1 MADINVKQLSKAI
14 KIDLDNLLA
23 QMKSAG
29 LSHQSETD
37 IVSTEDKKV
46 LLKFIK
52 DSKKDSKK
60 TISLSTSSQKIAKPN
75 LSVTRINSPDNEK
88 KSNVKQDFAGSI
100 DFDEAERK
108 RLNAQNESAEEEKK
122 KAEAKTKV
130 VRKTKQESQK
140 KIPQNPKKDKKTFKD
155 SSKEDQREQEGEKF
169 LAKNLEN
176 VQKFEKPQEFIQR
189 EVRIP
194 ETIVVSDLAKE
205 LSIKSSDLIKSLM
218 NSGVMVTLN
227 QAIDQET
234 AILVVEELGHIGIPQ
249 EIESEEEKILEH
261 IVYEGDE
268 ELRNPVVSVLG
279 HVDHGKTSILDFIR
293 KSSVADQEE
302 GGITQGIGAYQVD
315 HNNQTIT
322 FIDTPG
328 HAAFS
333 EMRARGANS
342 TDIVV
347 LVVAADDGIKPQTVE
362 AIKHAKA
369 AKVPIIVAI
378 NKCDLPEKNISKIK
392 NEMMQ
397 YELIAEDLSG
407 DTLFVEVSA
416 IKKINL
422 DKLKENILLQSE
434 ILDLKAS
441 YSDKARGVVIES
453 KIDKGKGPVS
463 TILISNG
470 KLKRGDY
477 FICGD
482 TWGKIRAMI
491 NYEGKMV
498 NEAFPSMPIEIL
510 GMNSSAYAGA
520 EFMVTKDENE
530 AKELTEFRKNN
541 NNQNKVLAKDKTTL
555 FEEVKDK
562 DELNIIIKSDV
573 QGSSEALK
581 MAINKIEHKEVEA
594 KIILSDIGMINET
607 DVSLAKA
614 SNAILI
620 GFNVKPNREA
630 KKLAEEQKIDIKY
643 FNIIYEAI
651 DHVEKS
657 LSGLLEPD
665 IKETILG
672 SAEIQKVFKVST
684 AGKIAGSKVISG
696 EIKSKSKAR
705 IIRDGVVVYSGEIL
719 TIFRE
724 KNQVKEVGSGLEC
737 GISIKDF
744 IDFKEK
750 DVIESYLSEEVQ
762 RSI

>member
-1 MADINVKQLSKAI
+1 MDKNKKKTLTISSGLKK
-14 KIDLDNLLA
+14 KIDTTTISTSGK
-23 QMKSAG
+23 KSF
-29 LSHQSETD
+29 SVEKKKPFRPNKSFNKS
-37 IVSTEDKKV
+37 STTPNTNFNSDLKKKNFAR
-46 LLKFIK
+46 KFIEQQATK
-52 DSKKDSKK
+52 EFIKKDNKPAGKSKLK
-60 TISLSTSSQKIAKPN
+60 LKGPVDKRDFKLTVSRALNVEEIEIKQRSLA
-75 LSVTRINSPDNEK
+75 SVKRARLKEK
-88 KSNVKQDFAGSI
+88 KKPDG
-100 DFDEAERK
+100 
-108 RLNAQNESAEEEKK
+108 EEKK
-122 KAEAKTKV
+122 EFKKV
-130 VRKTKQESQK
+130 IKEV
-140 KIPQNPKKDKKTFKD
+140 KIPKQIT
-155 SSKEDQREQEGEKF
+155 
-169 LAKNLEN
+169 
-176 VQKFEKPQEFIQR
+176 IQ
-189 EVRIP
+189 
-194 ETIVVSDLAKE
+194 E
-205 LSIKSSDLIKSLM
+205 LSNRMAEKSSDIIKFLFNM
-218 NSGVMVTLN
+218 KVVATINHN
-227 QAIDQET
+227 IDKDT
-234 AILVVEELGHIGIPQ
+234 AEYIVKEFGHKPIVEETPSITKSKSKEEIIGDVKVRP
-249 EIESEEEKILEH
+249 
-261 IVYEGDE
+261 
-268 ELRNPVVSVLG
+268 PVVTIMG
-279 HVDHGKTSILDFIR
+279 HVDHGKTSLLDSLR
-293 KSSVADQEE
+293 DSNVVSGEH
-302 GGITQGIGAYQVD
+302 GGITQHIGAYQVKTD
-315 HNNQTIT
+315 DNKLIT

-328 HAAFS
+328 HAAFT
-333 EMRARGANS
+333 EMRARGS
-342 TDIVV
+342 KITDIVV

-416 IKKINL
+416 IKKMNL

-441 YSDKARGVVIES
+441 FSDKARGVVIES

-491 NYEGKMV
+491 NYEGKMI
-498 NEAFPSMPIEIL
+498 NEAFPSMPVEIL
-510 GMNSSAYAGA
+510 GMNSSAYSGA
-520 EFMVTKDENE
+520 EFMVTESEDE
-530 AKELTEFRKNN
+530 AKKLSEFRKNTSA
-541 NNQNKVLAKDKTTL
+541 QNKVLAKDKTTL
-555 FEEVKDK
+555 FEDMKDK

-581 MAINKIEHKEVEA
+581 MAINKIQHKEVEA

-614 SNAILI
+614 SNAILV

-630 KKLAEEQKIDIKY
+630 KKLAEEQKVDIKY

-651 DHVEKS
+651 DYVEKS

-665 IKETILG
+665 IKETVLG
-672 SAEIQKVFKVST
+672 SAEIQKIFKVSN

-696 EIKSKSKAR
+696 EIKSKSRAR

-724 KNQVKEVGSGLEC
+724 KNQVKEVGAGLEC
-737 GISIKDF
+737 GISIKDY

-750 DVIESYLSEEVQ
+750 DVIESYLSEEIQ
-762 RSI
+762 RTI

>member
-1 MADINVKQLSKAI
+1 MEKDKKKTLTISANLKKKIDTSSIASSGKKSFSVEKKKPFRPNKQFNKPGNSPHKDINQEI
-14 KIDLDNLLA
+14 KKRNFARKFVEQQATKD
-23 QMKSAG
+23 
-29 LSHQSETD
+29 
-37 IVSTEDKKV
+37 
-46 LLKFIK
+46 FIK
-52 DSKKDSKK
+52 KENKPAGKSKLKLKGPVDKRDFKLTVSRALNVEEIEIKQR
-60 TISLSTSSQKIAKPN
+60 SLA
-75 LSVTRINSPDNEK
+75 SVKRARLKEK
-88 KSNVKQDFAGSI
+88 KKPDG
-100 DFDEAERK
+100 
-108 RLNAQNESAEEEKK
+108 EEKK
-122 KAEAKTKV
+122 EFKKVIKEVKIPEQITIQELSNRMAEKSGDIIKFLFNMKV
-130 VRKTKQESQK
+130 VAT
-140 KIPQNPKKDKKTFKD
+140 INHNIDKDTAEYIVKEFGHKPILEDKP
-155 SSKEDQREQEGEKF
+155 SISSNKSKEKFIGEVKTR
-169 LAKNLEN
+169 
-176 VQKFEKPQEFIQR
+176 P
-189 EVRIP
+189 
-194 ETIVVSDLAKE
+194 
-205 LSIKSSDLIKSLM
+205 
-218 NSGVMVTLN
+218 
-227 QAIDQET
+227 
-234 AILVVEELGHIGIPQ
+234 
-249 EIESEEEKILEH
+249 
-261 IVYEGDE
+261 
-268 ELRNPVVSVLG
+268 PVVTIMG
-279 HVDHGKTSILDFIR
+279 HVDHGKTSLLDSLRDTNIV
-293 KSSVADQEE
+293 SGEH
-302 GGITQGIGAYQVD
+302 GGITQHIGAYQVNTSD
-315 HNNQTIT
+315 NKLIT

-328 HAAFS
+328 HAAFT
-333 EMRARGANS
+333 EMRARGS
-342 TDIVV
+342 KITDIVV

-416 IKKINL
+416 LKKINL
-422 DKLKENILLQSE
+422 DKLKDSILLQSE

-441 YSDKARGVVIES
+441 FSDKAKGVVIES

-491 NYEGKMV
+491 NHEGKMV
-498 NEAFPSMPIEIL
+498 NEALPSMPVEIL
-510 GMNSSAYAGA
+510 GMNSSAFAGA
-520 EFMVTKDENE
+520 EFIVTKDESE
-530 AKELTEFRKNN
+530 AKKLFEFRKNN
-541 NNQNKVLAKDKTTL
+541 SAQNKILVKDKATI
-555 FEEVKDK
+555 FDSSNDK

-620 GFNVKPNREA
+620 GFNVKPNKEA

-651 DHVEKS
+651 DYVEKS

-665 IKETILG
+665 IKETVLG
-672 SAEIQKVFKVST
+672 SAEIQKIFKVSS

-705 IIRDGVVVYSGEIL
+705 IIRDGVVVYNGEIL
-719 TIFRE
+719 SIFRE
-724 KNQVKEVGSGLEC
+724 KNQVKEVGTGLEC

-750 DVIESYLSEEVQ
+750 DVIESYLSEEIQ

>member
-1 MADINVKQLSKAI
+1 MDKDKKKTLTISSDLKK
-14 KIDLDNLLA
+14 KIDTT
-23 QMKSAG
+23 S
-29 LSHQSETD
+29 
-37 IVSTEDKKV
+37 I
-46 LLKFIK
+46 
-52 DSKKDSKK
+52 
-60 TISLSTSSQKIAKPN
+60 STSG
-75 LSVTRINSPDNEK
+75 K
-88 KSNVKQDFAGSI
+88 KSFSV
-100 DFDEAERK
+100 
-108 RLNAQNESAEEEKK
+108 EKK
-122 KAEAKTKV
+122 KPFRSNKPLNKPLSSLNPSNDAKKKNFARKFIEQQATKDFIKKDNKPAGKSKLKLKGPV
-130 VRKTKQESQK
+130 DKHDFKLTVSRALNVEEIEIKQRSLASVKRARLKEK
-140 KIPQNPKKDKKTFKD
+140 KKPNGDEKKEFKKVIKEVKIP
-155 SSKEDQREQEGEKF
+155 EQIS
-169 LAKNLEN
+169 
-176 VQKFEKPQEFIQR
+176 IQ
-189 EVRIP
+189 
-194 ETIVVSDLAKE
+194 E
-205 LSIKSSDLIKSLM
+205 LSNRMAEKSSDIIKFLFNM
-218 NSGVMVTLN
+218 KVVATINHN
-227 QAIDQET
+227 IDKDT
-234 AILVVEELGHIGIPQ
+234 AEYIVKEFGHKAVFEDKPS
-249 EIESEEEKILEH
+249 IEKNKSKEKF
-261 IVYEGDE
+261 EGEVKD
-268 ELRNPVVSVLG
+268 RPPVVTIMG
-279 HVDHGKTSILDFIR
+279 HVDHGKTSLLDSLR
-293 KSSVADQEE
+293 DSNVVSGES
-302 GGITQGIGAYQVD
+302 GGITQHIGAYQVLTED
-315 HNNQTIT
+315 KKLIT

-328 HAAFS
+328 HAAFT
-333 EMRARGANS
+333 EMRARGS
-342 TDIVV
+342 KITDIVV

-369 AKVPIIVAI
+369 ANVPIIVAI
-378 NKCDLPEKNISKIK
+378 NKCDLPEKNIGKIK

-416 IKKINL
+416 LKKINL
-422 DKLKENILLQSE
+422 DKLKECILLQSE

-470 KLKRGDY
+470 KLIKGDY

-491 NYEGKMV
+491 NYEGELV
-498 NEAFPSMPIEIL
+498 NEALPSMPVEIL

-520 EFMVTKDENE
+520 EFIVTKDEDE
-530 AKELTEFRKNN
+530 AKELTEFRKNKS
-541 NNQNKVLAKDKTTL
+541 NQTKVLAKDKTTL
-555 FEEVKDK
+555 FEDTKEKQ
-562 DELNIIIKSDV
+562 ELNIIIKSDV

-581 MAINKIEHKEVEA
+581 MAVTKIEHNEVES

-630 KKLAEEQKIDIKY
+630 KKLAEEQKVEIKY
-643 FNIIYEAI
+643 FDIIYEAI
-651 DHVEKS
+651 DYVEKS

-684 AGKIAGSKVISG
+684 AGKIAGSKVING

-705 IIRDGVVVYSGEIL
+705 IIRDGVVVYNGEIL
-719 TIFRE
+719 SIFRE
-724 KNQVKEVGSGLEC
+724 KNQVKEVGTGLEC
-737 GISIKDF
+737 GISVKDF

-750 DVIESYLSEEVQ
+750 DVIESYLSEKIQ

>member
-1 MADINVKQLSKAI
+1 MDKDKKKTLTISSDLKK
-14 KIDLDNLLA
+14 KIDTTAISTAGKKSFSVEKKKPFRQNKSFNKPSIVQNNTLNPDIKKKNFTRKFIEQQATKDFIKKESKPTGKSKLKLKGPVDKRDFKLTVSRALNVEEIEIKQRSLA
-23 QMKSAG
+23 SVKRAR
-29 LSHQSETD
+29 LK
-37 IVSTEDKKV
+37 DKK
-46 LLKFIK
+46 
-52 DSKKDSKK
+52 
-60 TISLSTSSQKIAKPN
+60 KP
-75 LSVTRINSPDNEK
+75 D
-88 KSNVKQDFAGSI
+88 G
-100 DFDEAERK
+100 
-108 RLNAQNESAEEEKK
+108 EEKK
-122 KAEAKTKV
+122 EFKKV
-130 VRKTKQESQK
+130 IRDV
-140 KIPQNPKKDKKTFKD
+140 KIP
-155 SSKEDQREQEGEKF
+155 EQIS
-169 LAKNLEN
+169 
-176 VQKFEKPQEFIQR
+176 IQ
-189 EVRIP
+189 
-194 ETIVVSDLAKE
+194 E
-205 LSIKSSDLIKSLM
+205 LSNRMAEKSSDIIKFLFNM
-218 NSGVMVTLN
+218 KVVATINHN
-227 QAIDQET
+227 IDKDT
-234 AILVVEELGHIGIPQ
+234 AEYIVKEFGHKPIL
-249 EIESEEEKILEH
+249 EEKHSIQKDKSKEKF
-261 IVYEGDE
+261 EGKVE
-268 ELRNPVVSVLG
+268 NRPPVVTIMG
-279 HVDHGKTSILDFIR
+279 HVDHGKTSLLDALR
-293 KSSVADQEE
+293 NSNVVSGEY
-302 GGITQGIGAYQVD
+302 GGITQHIGAYQVETE
-315 HNNQTIT
+315 NNKIIT

-328 HAAFS
+328 HAAFT
-333 EMRARGANS
+333 EMRARGS
-342 TDIVV
+342 KITDIVV

-416 IKKINL
+416 LKRLNL

-441 YSDKARGVVIES
+441 FSDKARGVVIES

-463 TILISNG
+463 TVLISNG

-498 NEAFPSMPIEIL
+498 NEALPSMPVEIL
-510 GMNSSAYAGA
+510 GMNNSAYAGA
-520 EFMVTKDENE
+520 EFVVTKDEDE
-530 AKELTEFRKNN
+530 AKKIIEIRKIDSS
-541 NNQNKVLAKDKTTL
+541 QNKTLAKDRTTL
-555 FEEVKDK
+555 FEDTKEKN
-562 DELNIIIKSDV
+562 ELNIIIKSDV

-614 SNAILI
+614 SNAVLI

-630 KKLAEEQKIDIKY
+630 KKLAEDQKIDIKY

-651 DHVEKS
+651 EHVEKS

-665 IKETILG
+665 VKETVLG
-672 SAEIQKVFKVST
+672 SAEIQKIFKVST

-705 IIRDGVVVYSGEIL
+705 IIRDGVVVYNGEIL
-719 TIFRE
+719 SIFRE
-724 KNQVKEVGSGLEC
+724 KNQVKEVGTGLEC
-737 GISIKDF
+737 GISIKNF

-750 DVIESYLSEEVQ
+750 DVIESFLSEEIQ

>member
-1 MADINVKQLSKAI
+1 MEKEKKKTLTISSNLTK
-14 KIDLDNLLA
+14 KIDTSSISSGGK
-23 QMKSAG
+23 KSF
-29 LSHQSETD
+29 S
-37 IVSTEDKKV
+37 IDKKKN
-46 LLKFIK
+46 LKPIKQFKQTKFSSNTSFNQDNKKKNFARKFIEQQATK
-52 DSKKDSKK
+52 EFIKKDNKPAGKSKLK
-60 TISLSTSSQKIAKPN
+60 LKGPIDKRDFKLTVSRALNVEEIEIKQRSLA
-75 LSVTRINSPDNEK
+75 SVKRARLKEK
-88 KSNVKQDFAGSI
+88 KRPDG
-100 DFDEAERK
+100 
-108 RLNAQNESAEEEKK
+108 EEKK
-122 KAEAKTKV
+122 EFKKV
-130 VRKTKQESQK
+130 
-140 KIPQNPKKDKKTFKD
+140 I
-155 SSKEDQREQEGEKF
+155 
-169 LAKNLEN
+169 
-176 VQKFEKPQEFIQR
+176 R

-194 ETIVVSDLAKE
+194 EQITIQE
-205 LSIKSSDLIKSLM
+205 LSNRMAEKSSDIIKFLFNM
-218 NSGVMVTLN
+218 KVVATINHN
-227 QAIDQET
+227 IDKDT
-234 AILVVEELGHIGIPQ
+234 AEYIVKEFGHKPILEDKPSISSNK
-249 EIESEEEKILEH
+249 SEEKFIGEVKT
-261 IVYEGDE
+261 
-268 ELRNPVVSVLG
+268 RPPVVTIMG
-279 HVDHGKTSILDFIR
+279 HVDHGKTSLLDSLR
-293 KSSVADQEE
+293 DTNVVSGEH
-302 GGITQGIGAYQVD
+302 GGITQHIGAYQVTTND
-315 HNNQTIT
+315 NKLIT

-328 HAAFS
+328 HAAFT
-333 EMRARGANS
+333 EMRARGS
-342 TDIVV
+342 KITDIVV

-416 IKKINL
+416 LKKMNL
-422 DKLKENILLQSE
+422 DKLKDSILLQSE

-441 YSDKARGVVIES
+441 YSDKAKGVVIES

-470 KLKRGDY
+470 KLNRGDY

-498 NEAFPSMPIEIL
+498 DEALPSMPVEIL
-510 GMNSSAYAGA
+510 GMNTSAFAGA
-520 EFMVTKDENE
+520 EFTVTKDESE
-530 AKELTEFRKNN
+530 AKELSEFRKNN
-541 NNQNKVLAKDKTTL
+541 LVQNKVLAKDKTTL
-555 FEEVKDK
+555 FESSNDK
-562 DELNIIIKSDV
+562 NELNIIIKSDV

-581 MAINKIEHKEVEA
+581 MAINKIEHKEVKA

-672 SAEIQKVFKVST
+672 NAEIQKIFKVSNV
-684 AGKIAGSKVISG
+684 GKIAGSKVING

-705 IIRDGVVVYSGEIL
+705 VIRDGVVVYNGEISS
-719 TIFRE
+719 IYRE
-724 KNQVKEVGSGLEC
+724 KNQVKEVGTGLEC

-750 DVIESYLSEEVQ
+750 DVIESYLSEEIQ

>member
-1 MADINVKQLSKAI
+1 MEKDNKKKTLTISSDLKKNIDTSLLSNSGKKSFTVKKKEPFRGNKNTSKINQNYNLSKSPDKNKKNFAR
-14 KIDLDNLLA
+14 KIIEQQA
-23 QMKSAG
+23 TKA
-29 LSHQSETD
+29 
-37 IVSTEDKKV
+37 
-46 LLKFIK
+46 FIK
-52 DSKKDSKK
+52 KDDKPTGKSKLKLKGPIDKRDFKLTVSRALNVEEIEIKQR
-60 TISLSTSSQKIAKPN
+60 SLA
-75 LSVTRINSPDNEK
+75 SVKRARLKEK
-88 KSNVKQDFAGSI
+88 KIS
-100 DFDEAERK
+100 
-108 RLNAQNESAEEEKK
+108 
-122 KAEAKTKV
+122 
-130 VRKTKQESQK
+130 
-140 KIPQNPKKDKKTFKD
+140 
-155 SSKEDQREQEGEKF
+155 QEGEK
-169 LAKNLEN
+169 K
-176 VQKFEKPQEFIQR
+176 EFKKVLRDVI
-189 EVRIP
+189 IP
-194 ETIVVSDLAKE
+194 EQITIQE
-205 LSIKSSDLIKSLM
+205 LSNRMAEKSNDIIKFLFNMKVVATINHVIDKDTAEYIVKEFGHTPVIEDKLNLDTSKKQEKLM
-218 NSGVMVTLN
+218 
-227 QAIDQET
+227 
-234 AILVVEELGHIGIPQ
+234 
-249 EIESEEEKILEH
+249 
-261 IVYEGDE
+261 GDI
-268 ELRNPVVSVLG
+268 RSRPPVVTIMG
-279 HVDHGKTSILDFIR
+279 HVDHGKTSLLDALR
-293 KSSVADQEE
+293 DTNVVSGEH
-302 GGITQGIGAYQVD
+302 GGITQHIGAYQVKTND
-315 HNNQTIT
+315 NKLIT

-328 HAAFS
+328 HAAFT
-333 EMRARGANS
+333 EMRARGS
-342 TDIVV
+342 KITDIVI

-416 IKKINL
+416 IKKLNL
-422 DKLKENILLQSE
+422 NKLKESILLQSE

-441 YSDKARGVVIES
+441 FSDQARGVVIES

-463 TILISNG
+463 TILVSNG

-491 NYEGKMV
+491 DYDGKTI
-498 NEAFPSMPIEIL
+498 NEALPSMPVEIL

-520 EFMVTKDENE
+520 EFVVTKDENE
-530 AKELTEFRKNN
+530 AKKMIEYKQINSDKT
-541 NNQNKVLAKDKTTL
+541 KVLVKDKNTL
-555 FEEVKDK
+555 FDEAKEK

-581 MAINKIEHKEVEA
+581 TAINKIEHDEVEA

-614 SNAILI
+614 SSAILI

-630 KKLAEEQKIDIKY
+630 KKLADEQKVNIKY
-643 FNIIYEAI
+643 FNIIYEAL
-651 DHVEKS
+651 DHVSKS

-665 IKETILG
+665 IKETVLG
-672 SAEIQKVFKVST
+672 NAEIQKIFTVSN
-684 AGKIAGSKVISG
+684 AGKIAGSKVLSG

-705 IIRDGVVVYSGEIL
+705 IIRDGVVVYTGEIM

-724 KNQVKEVGSGLEC
+724 KNQVKEVGMGFEC
-737 GISIKDF
+737 GIGIKDF

-750 DVIESYLSEEVQ
+750 DIIESFLAEEIK

>member
-1 MADINVKQLSKAI
+1 MDKNKKKTLTISSDLKK
-14 KIDLDNLLA
+14 KIDTTSILTSGK
-23 QMKSAG
+23 KSF
-29 LSHQSETD
+29 S
-37 IVSTEDKKV
+37 VDKKKSFRV
-46 LLKFIK
+46 NKPLNRTSSAPSTNTNPDTKKKNFARKFIEQQATK
-52 DSKKDSKK
+52 EFIKKDSKPAGK
-60 TISLSTSSQKIAKPN
+60 SKLKLKGPVDKRDFKLTVSRALNVEEIEIKQRSLA
-75 LSVTRINSPDNEK
+75 SV
-88 KSNVKQDFAGSI
+88 
-100 DFDEAERK
+100 K
-108 RLNAQNESAEEEKK
+108 RARL
-122 KAEAKTKV
+122 
-130 VRKTKQESQK
+130 
-140 KIPQNPKKDKKTFKD
+140 KDKKKPEGDEKKEFK
-155 SSKEDQREQEGEKF
+155 K
-169 LAKNLEN
+169 
-176 VQKFEKPQEFIQR
+176 VIR
-189 EVRIP
+189 EVKIP
-194 ETIVVSDLAKE
+194 EQVTIQE
-205 LSIKSSDLIKSLM
+205 LSNRMAEKSSDIIKFLFNM
-218 NSGVMVTLN
+218 KVVATINHN
-227 QAIDQET
+227 IDKDT
-234 AILVVEELGHIGIPQ
+234 AEYIVKEFGHRP
-249 EIESEEEKILEH
+249 ILEDKPS
-261 IVYEGDE
+261 IETSKFKEKFEGE
-268 ELRNPVVSVLG
+268 VKNRPPVVTIMG
-279 HVDHGKTSILDFIR
+279 HVDHGKTSLLDSLR
-293 KSSVADQEE
+293 DSNVVSGEH
-302 GGITQGIGAYQVD
+302 GGITQHIGAYQVKTES
-315 HNNQTIT
+315 NKLIT

-328 HAAFS
+328 HAAFT
-333 EMRARGANS
+333 EMRARGS
-342 TDIVV
+342 KITDIVV

-416 IKKINL
+416 LKKLNL
-422 DKLKENILLQSE
+422 DKLKESILLQSE

-470 KLKRGDY
+470 KLKRGDF

-498 NEAFPSMPIEIL
+498 NEALPSMPVEIL

-520 EFMVTKDENE
+520 EFMVTKDESE
-530 AKELTEFRKNN
+530 AKELTEFKKNDTE
-541 NNQNKVLAKDKTTL
+541 QNKNLAKDKTTL
-555 FEEVKDK
+555 FEDVKDK
-562 DELNIIIKSDV
+562 DELNVIIKSDV

-614 SNAILI
+614 SNAVLI

-651 DHVEKS
+651 EHVEKS

-665 IKETILG
+665 VKETVLG
-672 SAEIQKVFKVST
+672 SAEIQKIFKVST

-724 KNQVKEVGSGLEC
+724 KNQVKEVGTGLEC
-737 GISIKDF
+737 GISLKDF

-750 DVIESYLSEEVQ
+750 DVIESYLSEEIR